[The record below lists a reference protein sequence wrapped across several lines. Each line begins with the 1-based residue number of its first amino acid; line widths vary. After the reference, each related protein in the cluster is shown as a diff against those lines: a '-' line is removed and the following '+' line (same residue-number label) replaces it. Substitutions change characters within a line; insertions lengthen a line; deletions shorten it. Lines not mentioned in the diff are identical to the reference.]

1 MYIKKRNTLNQLILK
16 TMKIITF
23 LLSLLL
29 IGNFIYG
36 QTTIEDGEEVSGV
49 WTVANSPYTVMG
61 EAIILQ
67 DETLTIEA
75 GVEVKFKIGDIFN
88 YQNANFDAG
97 ILRVNGKLVAQ
108 GTELDPIVFTRDGSE
123 GNWGIIYFSET
134 SDATT
139 IIEYCEIEYGKWV
152 ENLIVEQAYFYGA
165 VSFYEAG
172 AIINNNIFTNNSGAG
187 IACYSNSNCTI
198 TNNELSYN
206 SYGVSCEYSI
216 PNITDNTASN
226 NTSYGFSFEHCT
238 VGTVCNNIITENNAA
253 GIECN
258 GSEVTISYNLIDNN
272 GVGGIYILFGDN
284 SNIINNTISNNGRGI
299 YVNEN
304 STPKIIGNAIVN
316 NINAMYC
323 STNADVTITNTT
335 ISYSSDVGVLCDA
348 ATLTITNSIL
358 WSNGALAVNSN
369 SSADIS
375 YSLIEGGTQG
385 NIQFIEGN
393 IINED
398 PLFVN
403 PASGDFHLSD
413 NSPCVNVG
421 NNDVE
426 DLPENDLDGNQR
438 IQGGIIDMGCYE
450 TSVISSIVQTTIN
463 EGFTIF
469 PNPTN
474 RIINF
479 EFADNNIEK
488 LIISDIT
495 GKTIIKKIDIQQNE
509 MIDLS
514 SFVKGIYFISVQTE
528 EEVYTKKIIKR

>member
-1 MYIKKRNTLNQLILK
+1 M
-16 TMKIITF
+16 
-23 LLSLLL
+23 
-29 IGNFIYG
+29 
-36 QTTIEDGEEVSGV
+36 
-49 WTVANSPYTVMG
+49 
-61 EAIILQ
+61 
-67 DETLTIEA
+67 
-75 GVEVKFKIGDIFN
+75 
-88 YQNANFDAG
+88 
-97 ILRVNGKLVAQ
+97 
-108 GTELDPIVFTRDGSE
+108 
-123 GNWGIIYFSET
+123 
-134 SDATT
+134 
-139 IIEYCEIEYGKWV
+139 
-152 ENLIVEQAYFYGA
+152 
-165 VSFYEAG
+165 
-172 AIINNNIFTNNSGAG
+172 
-187 IACYSNSNCTI
+187 
-198 TNNELSYN
+198 
-206 SYGVSCEYSI
+206 
-216 PNITDNTASN
+216 
-226 NTSYGFSFEHCT
+226 
-238 VGTVCNNIITENNAA
+238 
-253 GIECN
+253 
-258 GSEVTISYNLIDNN
+258 
-272 GVGGIYILFGDN
+272 FGDN

-335 ISYSSDVGVLCDA
+335 ISYSSDVGILCDA